1 MSRSGIEENTL
12 GVAVGRG
19 HKRRRGNDSFERS
32 KRTVAVARARQS
44 GLSGRHFITGFTV
57 IALTLGLFHL
67 TRFLIT
73 LPLALNPAP
82 SIVAWALL
90 IASVLVVR
98 HLLVNQRMK
107 MSTRLFAAI
116 TIVATLVVVLDLY
129 AVWGHENLTV
139 LPSAAPAIVALLAP
153 LAAIRETRDVLI
165 VALSLGSLMALA
177 LIVQPRES
185 LLMLGPDFVVLFLG
199 VGPTIMAI
207 GLVRGF
213 RRMVEREL
221 DLTLVQS
228 TVRAPRHGSGM
239 LASEELAQLDLDAEQ
254 LLLDVA
260 AGRTPLPLSKKESEQ
275 AAHLAS
281 ALRRRL
287 VDRRTETWLHHAVN
301 ESEFLAPAVEVIDPE
316 GLSGLL
322 GPIQRDGLLEALW
335 LLVGDTPRAES
346 SAVVTIG
353 PIWQDTPRRGRQG
366 IEFPI
371 RIVTSGVPRRGVDS
385 GTWEAIRAV
394 GVHTEAQRR
403 SSVQIE
409 IRCVVENP
417 ADR

>member
-1 MSRSGIEENTL
+1 MSRSGVEENTL
-12 GVAVGRG
+12 GVAVGRE
-19 HKRRRGNDSFERS
+19 HKRQPRRESFERS

-44 GLSGRHFITGFTV
+44 GLSGRHFIKGLSV
-57 IALTLGLFHL
+57 IAASLVVFQLV
-67 TRFLIT
+67 RFLTT
-73 LPLALNPAP
+73 LSLAVNPVP
-82 SIVAWALL
+82 SIVAWVLL
-90 IASVLVVR
+90 FASVLSVRLFLVR
-98 HLLVNQRMK
+98 HRMRL
-107 MSTRLFAAI
+107 SNSLFAAI
-116 TIVATLVVVLDLY
+116 IFVAALVVVLDLY
-129 AVWGHENLTV
+129 AVWGHANLTV
-139 LPSAAPAIVALLAP
+139 LPSAAPAIIAMFAP
-153 LAAIRETRDVLI
+153 LVAIRETRDVLLG
-165 VALSLGSLMALA
+165 AGSLGVLMIIAI
-177 LIVQPRES
+177 IVQPRDS
-185 LLMLGPDFVVLFLG
+185 LLMLGPEFVVIFLG
-199 VGPTIMAI
+199 IGPPIMAV

-228 TVRAPRHGSGM
+228 TVSAPLHGAGM

-260 AGRTPLPLSKKESEQ
+260 DGKIPLPLSKEQ
-275 AAHLAS
+275 AEHAAQLAS

-287 VDRRTETWLHHAVN
+287 VDRRTETWLHHAVS
-301 ESEFLAPAVEVIDPE
+301 ESEFLAPAVQVDDPE

-322 GPIQRDGLLEALW
+322 SRSQRDGLLEALW

-353 PIWQDTPRRGRQG
+353 PIWHDAPRGARKG
-366 IEFPI
+366 IRFPI
-371 RIVTSGVPRRGVDS
+371 TIVTSGVPRRAVDS

-394 GVHTEAQRR
+394 GLHTEAQHR